1 MCIQDPPAEPTE
13 RLGPNL
19 LHVPREKDDIDVAL
33 HEGPTYGRVQV
44 GRVRIGVTLPSWDA
58 RTPIFTW
65 RRFSLRPPN

>member
-44 GRVRIGVTLPSWDA
+44 SRVRIGVTREVVASYA
-58 RTPIFTW
+58 SSSR
-65 RRFSLRPPN
+65 SL